1 MLVAPVVKA
10 NATLADGSAARSV
23 AFEVALW
30 GIHFNLFGY
39 IMSLSRLPREHADV
53 DAESYL
59 CYHIRPFFVSLYIVR
74 I

>member
-10 NATLADGSAARSV
+10 NAALADRSAARSV

-39 IMSLSRLPREHADV
+39 IMSLSRLPREYAYV
-53 DAESYL
+53 DAES
-59 CYHIRPFFVSLYIVR
+59 
-74 I
+74 